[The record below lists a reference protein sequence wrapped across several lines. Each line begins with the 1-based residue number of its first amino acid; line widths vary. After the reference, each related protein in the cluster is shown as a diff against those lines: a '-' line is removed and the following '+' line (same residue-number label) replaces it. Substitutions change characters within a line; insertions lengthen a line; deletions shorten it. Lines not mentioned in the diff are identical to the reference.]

1 MVLLG
6 GVEMNDAEEN
16 LGYFAKRQCS
26 IQWQVFLSAFAGEFG
41 QQIPVAELRVLMA
54 RLGTSMAQSIPAPVG
69 DTIAE
74 LEESINAIWFD
85 MDWGWVS
92 LVEKDDG
99 LFIEHHVAPLQC
111 AFGED
116 ALSWSPAIL
125 EGIYAHWFSVI
136 SGDSRL
142 KLAQVEPAQYSDF
155 LLVFRLGRPA

>member
-1 MVLLG
+1 
-6 GVEMNDAEEN
+6 MNDAEEN
-16 LGYFAKRQCS
+16 LGYFARQQCS
-26 IQWQVFLSAFAGEFG
+26 IQWQVFLSAFASEFG

-54 RLGTSMAQSIPAPVG
+54 RLGTSMAQSISTPSG

-74 LEESINAIWFD
+74 LEDSINSIWFD

-92 LVEKDDG
+92 LVEKNDG

-125 EGIYAHWFSVI
+125 EGIYAHWFSII

-142 KLAQVEPAQYSDF
+142 KLAQVEPEQHSDF
-155 LLVFRLGRPA
+155 LLVFRLGQSA

>member
-1 MVLLG
+1 
-6 GVEMNDAEEN
+6 MNMMEEN
-16 LGYFAKRQCS
+16 LAYFANQQS
-26 IQWQVFLSAFAGEFG
+26 STQWQIFLSAFANEFG

-69 DTIAE
+69 NTIAE
-74 LEESINAIWFD
+74 LEASINSIWFD

-92 LVEKDDG
+92 LVEKEDG
-99 LFIEHHVAPLQC
+99 LFIGHYLAPLQS

-136 SGDSRL
+136 SSGAALQLS
-142 KLAQVEPAQYSDF
+142 QVEPAQRSQH
-155 LLVFRLGRPA
+155 LIEFRFGR